1 MHKTVSKSDGIFQAI
16 RPCLNVRVMVYNSIV
31 AFTFFFIMT
40 DLMKTIEIGWWHW
53 MWYFLLEIELSRN
66 PGWIVPL
73 DNLEE
78 NQRPL

>member
-1 MHKTVSKSDGIFQAI
+1 
-16 RPCLNVRVMVYNSIV
+16 
-31 AFTFFFIMT
+31 
-40 DLMKTIEIGWWHW
+40 MKTIEIGWWHW